1 MKSYV
6 CAVLAVSFSLW
17 GAAAGTA
24 SAQEQAPQPSEKPAP
39 EKAMT
44 AQERLDACAKK
55 YAAAKTYRDEG
66 TVVSEFK
73 VPGTDQ
79 KVANT
84 MPIRT
89 AFERGGRL
97 YWEFRGSATPGKKAD
112 QTYAVWSTD
121 QKSFSS
127 YWTLTRQTSSFGDLM
142 MALAGPTGVS
152 SGSALAIIPLL
163 RPDALGAHTIT
174 NITEPVDKGTDKV
187 DGQAC
192 TRIEGKNRA
201 GPVTLW
207 IDNDLA
213 VRKIV
218 QIMEVDPS
226 KVPARAGQNMDKFT
240 TTTTMTFKP
249 AFDGQIE
256 NDRFSPPAEAK

>member
-1 MKSYV
+1 
-6 CAVLAVSFSLW
+6 
-17 GAAAGTA
+17 
-24 SAQEQAPQPSEKPAP
+24 
-39 EKAMT
+39 MT
-44 AQERLDACAKK
+44 AQERLAACAKK
-55 YAAAKTYRDEG
+55 YASAKTYRDEG
-66 TVVSEFK
+66 TVVSEYK
-73 VPGTDQ
+73 APGTGQ
-79 KVANT
+79 KMANT

-89 AFERGGRL
+89 AFERDGRL

-121 QKSFSS
+121 QKGFSS
-127 YWTLTRQTSSFGDLM
+127 YWTLTKQKSTFGDLM

-163 RPDALGAHTIT
+163 RPDAMGAHTIT
-174 NITEPVDKGTDKV
+174 NITEPVDKGADNV

-207 IDNDLA
+207 IDKDHA
-213 VRKIV
+213 IRKIV
-218 QIMEVDPS
+218 QVMEVDPS
-226 KVPARAGQNMDKFT
+226 KLPTRTGQAMDKFT
-240 TTTTMTFKP
+240 STTTMTFKP
-249 AFDGQIE
+249 EFDGQIE